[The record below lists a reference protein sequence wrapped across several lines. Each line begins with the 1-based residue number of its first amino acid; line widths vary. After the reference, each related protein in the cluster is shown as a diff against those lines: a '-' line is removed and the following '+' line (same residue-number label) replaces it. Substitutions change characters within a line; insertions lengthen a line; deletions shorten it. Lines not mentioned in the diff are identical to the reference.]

1 MRKFEY
7 KFYNNIFDQKK
18 LNELGSNGWELV
30 NFTNEGRFIFKRE
43 IISNKDK
50 NLDLLNEQFSD
61 EITLEKIKED
71 WHLIQNLSKYM

>member
-71 WHLIQNLSKYM
+71 